1 VPRLPLYA
9 RLLASSWPQL
19 AEPVRFAHTPQ
30 PLVRARARL
39 RVEHGRNRIARLLAW
54 VLRLPRAADDAEAT
68 LVVVSH
74 EDGER
79 WCRTF
84 GDRRFD
90 TRQHQTGPF
99 EVAERIGILELR
111 FRLGVDDG
119 SLVFRQ
125 VHAAFVMG
133 SIHFPLPLACAPV
146 VDAREDAAGT
156 RRLRIQVRLSVPAVG
171 PVLTYQGTVDYEELP
186 A

>member
-1 VPRLPLYA
+1 VSRLPLYA
-9 RLLASSWPQL
+9 RVLTSSWAQL
-19 AEPVRFAHTPQ
+19 AEPARFAHTPQ

-39 RVEHGRNRIARLLAW
+39 RVEHGRNGIARLLAW

-68 LVVVSH
+68 LVITSD

-79 WCRTF
+79 WRRTF

-90 TRQHQTGPF
+90 TRQYQTGPF

-133 SIHFPLPLACAPV
+133 PIRFPLPLACAPV
-146 VDAREDAAGT
+146 VEAREDAAGA
-156 RRLRIQVRLSVPAVG
+156 RRLRIQVRLTVPSVG
-171 PVLTYQGTVDYEELP
+171 PVLTYHGTVDYEEMR
-186 A
+186 